1 MLSHLKTQVQKVSIE
16 LDKIETSWWPGQ
28 GPGWSRQGPGAWQ
41 LHFQVYLVTGGA
53 NNVGELS
60 STEILI
66 SGSKSWQRVGDLPG
80 PANGIRGVSF
90 NNKIIMM
97 GRVNI

>member
-1 MLSHLKTQVQKVSIE
+1 MGHFEIKYE
-16 LDKIETSWWPGQ
+16 
-28 GPGWSRQGPGAWQ
+28 

-80 PANGIRGVSF
+80 PANGIRGVTF